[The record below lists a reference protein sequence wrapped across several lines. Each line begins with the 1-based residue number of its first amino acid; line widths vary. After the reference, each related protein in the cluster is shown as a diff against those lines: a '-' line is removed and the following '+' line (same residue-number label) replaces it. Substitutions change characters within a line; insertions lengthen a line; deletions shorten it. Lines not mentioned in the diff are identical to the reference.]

1 MTETKINT
9 SYELA
14 WEISLNPF
22 NIPSKPTSCLKKPI
36 KVELL
41 EFLYH
46 HILEKDVIPP
56 IYNPELVSAQE
67 GQQFMSP
74 NEQVLGI
81 VGPKGT
87 AVAYSTWHL
96 DSHEIVNDIIDG
108 IALAVTW

>member
-1 MTETKINT
+1 MRPALLLSILLPLL
-9 SYELA
+9 SYAQIIDGE
-14 WEISLNPF
+14 
-22 NIPSKPTSCLKKPI
+22 PI
-36 KVELL
+36 
-41 EFLYH
+41 H
-46 HILEKDVIPP
+46 HILEKDGIPP
-56 IYNPELVSAQE
+56 IYEPELVSAQE